1 MMITEQ
7 TQAALLRLYALA
19 GRAADVFELDRVD
32 RALDEVL
39 RLNSDQPAAFQV
51 RSALANASKVLRHR
65 RSLAVTTPLGEIL
78 PQYEPRAC
86 DDEVAQI
93 DVLLW
98 LQRSSALTN
107 AQREVLQLLCSEQDS
122 AGIAQIWG
130 AAPGRVREHVS
141 RARRAAR
148 SAYEHEVLAA

>member
-1 MMITEQ
+1 MITEQ
-7 TQAALLRLYALA
+7 AQAALPRFHALA
-19 GRAADVFELDRVD
+19 GPSADVFELDRVD

-65 RSLAVTTPLGEIL
+65 RTLAVTTPLGDVL
-78 PQYEPRAC
+78 PQHEPGVC
-86 DDEVAQI
+86 DDGAAQI

-98 LQRSSALTN
+98 VQTSPAFTTS
-107 AQREVLQLLCSEQDS
+107 QREVLQLLCSEQDS
-122 AGIAQIWG
+122 AAIAEAWG
-130 AAPGRVREHVS
+130 LAPGRVRERVS

-148 SAYEHEVLAA
+148 SAYEREVLAA